1 MLSETVDS
9 LLDCALIPETP
20 VRITPYRLMNWAPL
34 VGWNYNGGCCLR
46 GADDGDDAQLGVV
59 SLGRLG
65 LTERARLVGPR
76 AEAAGDEMRDD
87 VADVALLRRLVV
99 GACIVAGDCHGPAAL
114 ALLQLLQEPR
124 GVVDV
129 PSGIEHR
136 PHRGEFVAV
145 IVMIDLHAA
154 EVDQLD
160 PPSSHGF
167 EVGDRVVHVLGEYGL
182 SVGAER
188 VRVKC
193 AAPPGLGQADRVE
206 NAERNSV
213 LLGRTRHLA
222 LARARIVGRS
232 SRGAGVTDKQGR
244 DESAAPRLAHDASP
258 GWTGAPVVP
267 AWRRRRLVP
276 TNCSYRRTCLATG
289 TTAVAGPKAAAATGR
304 SRSGNHP
311 ASRAGRVLCRRGSPP
326 IASGRGSNRAADL
339 ASGSCPCARRQGGRT
354 PRCRPD
360 EGAR

>member
-1 MLSETVDS
+1 MHNFD
-9 LLDCALIPETP
+9 
-20 VRITPYRLMNWAPL
+20 
-34 VGWNYNGGCCLR
+34 
-46 GADDGDDAQLGVV
+46 VV
-59 SLGRLG
+59 PSGRFG

-76 AEAAGDEMRDD
+76 ADAARDQMSD
-87 VADVALLRRLVV
+87 DMTDVALLRRLVV
-99 GACIVAGDCHGPAAL
+99 GACIVAGDRHGPAAL
-114 ALLQLLQEPR
+114 ALLQLLQEAR
-124 GVVDV
+124 GGVDI
-129 PSGIEHR
+129 PCGIEHR
-136 PHRGEFVAV
+136 PDRDEFVAV
-145 IVMIDLHAA
+145 IVVVDLHAA

-167 EVGDRVVHVLGEYGL
+167 EVGDRVVHIFGEYGL
-182 SVGAER
+182 SIGAES
-188 VRVKC
+188 VRMKR
-193 AAPPGLGQADRVE
+193 AAPAGLGQADRVE

-244 DESAAPRLAHDASP
+244 DESAAPRPAHDASP
-258 GWTGAPVVP
+258 GWTGAPVGP
-267 AWRRRRLVP
+267 AWRRRPLVP
-276 TNCSYRRTCLATG
+276 TNYSYRRTCLATG
-289 TTAVAGPKAAAATGR
+289 TTAVAAPKAGAATGR

-311 ASRAGRVLCRRGSPP
+311 ASRAGRVLCRRRSPP
-326 IASGRGSNRAADL
+326 IASGRGLNRAADP